1 MHETEIDDEVND
13 FFEWVGQSKEEPAPQ
28 FSHRKTKTSQR
39 TIQMVLKYEQIKINN
54 LTYNVGDI
62 ISYGRI
68 SAQNVGKI
76 KAMWVDKNQIR
87 KDIIEIIKY
96 TQKRIRRKKG
106 VSDPSFKELT
116 IMDDTLIISPYD
128 ILNKCKLYTK
138 EDFDKLTL
146 DEQLSSNLYF
156 YNNKEPD
163 VKTIK
168 RKRKAKKLL
177 NSVNIIKTVNL
188 DSESEKENEIS
199 EFEDINDTYDD
210 EDENE
215 YKKRKRTRKKKIT
228 KKVNVEKNMKNVII
242 PKALPNRNIPL
253 NESLSDYEKAR
264 KLLHVSAVPDS
275 LPCREKE
282 FAEIYSYL
290 ESAISQESG
299 CCLYIS
305 GVPGTGKTATVREV
319 IRCLN
324 RQVEEQKLNDFQ
336 FVEINGMK
344 ITDPTHS
351 YILLWKALS
360 NSNDKITSKH
370 AAELLESIFSN
381 TNSNRLPCVVLM
393 DELDLL
399 VTKKQSV
406 MYNFFDWPNR
416 PYSHLIVV
424 AVANTMDLPERMLT
438 NKVSSRLGLTRI
450 NFQPYTHEQLI
461 TIVQS
466 RLQGISSFSDDA
478 IQLCARRVSAV
489 SGDARR
495 ALDICRQA
503 VEIVE
508 RQAKR
513 CKGTKP
519 LVTPAII
526 SQVTKS
532 IFASPTMMIIKRA
545 CLHQK
550 IFLISVVNELRRSG
564 IGETSFGCVS
574 NEHLSLC
581 RIYNIERPTI
591 SNLSAICSTLG
602 GIKCLIVEGGRADLY
617 GRVRLNVN
625 EEDIIMALK
634 NDPIVGKMIH

>member
-1 MHETEIDDEVND
+1 MSDSDNDDFEDD
-13 FFEWVGQSKEEPAPQ
+13 FSWVGPGKEEIAPQ
-28 FSHRKTKTSQR
+28 LSNRKTKTSQR
-39 TIQMVLKYEQIKINN
+39 TVQMVLKYEKIKINKN
-54 LTYNVGDI
+54 IYGIGDVI
-62 ISYGRI
+62 AYGRK
-68 SAQNVGKI
+68 SNQNVGKI
-76 KAMWVDKNQIR
+76 KAMWVDDNQVR
-87 KDIIEIIKY
+87 KDIIEITKY
-96 TQKRIRRKKG
+96 TQKKIRKRKG
-106 VSDPSFKELT
+106 VSDPSFKELLV
-116 IMDDTLIISPYD
+116 MDDTLIIQPYD
-128 ILNKCKLYTK
+128 ILNKCTLYTK
-138 EDFDKLTL
+138 EDFDKLGL
-146 DEQLSSNLYF
+146 DEQLANNIY
-156 YNNKEPD
+156 YYDNKEPD
-163 VKTIK
+163 AVTTK

-177 NSVNIIKTVNL
+177 NSVKTKIVVSNS
-188 DSESEKENEIS
+188 DSEKENDDAS
-199 EFEDINDTYDD
+199 EY
-210 EDENE
+210 EDESDTDEEESN
-215 YKKRKRTRKKKIT
+215 KKKKRTRRKKVT
-228 KKVNVEKNMKNVII
+228 KKQKISKNIKNVII
-242 PKALPNRNIPL
+242 PKAIPSRNIPL
-253 NESLSDYEKAR
+253 SESLSDYEKAR

-290 ESAISQESG
+290 ECAIAQESG

-324 RQVEEQKLNDFQ
+324 QQVEEQKLNDFQ

-360 NSNDKITSKH
+360 NSDDKVTSKH
-370 AAELLESIFSN
+370 AAELLESTFSN
-381 TNSNRLPCVVLM
+381 ASSNRLPCVVLM

-508 RQAKR
+508 RQAKQH
-513 CKGTKP
+513 KGEKP
-519 LVTPAII
+519 LVTPAVI

-532 IFASPTMMIIKRA
+532 IFASPVMMIIKRA

-564 IGETSFGCVS
+564 IGETSFGNVS

-634 NDPIVGKMIH
+634 NDPVVGKMIR

>member
-1 MHETEIDDEVND
+1 MKQMRMTMI
-13 FFEWVGQSKEEPAPQ
+13 K
-28 FSHRKTKTSQR
+28 KKKR
-39 TIQMVLKYEQIKINN
+39 T
-54 LTYNVGDI
+54 
-62 ISYGRI
+62 
-68 SAQNVGKI
+68 
-76 KAMWVDKNQIR
+76 
-87 KDIIEIIKY
+87 
-96 TQKRIRRKKG
+96 
-106 VSDPSFKELT
+106 
-116 IMDDTLIISPYD
+116 
-128 ILNKCKLYTK
+128 
-138 EDFDKLTL
+138 
-146 DEQLSSNLYF
+146 
-156 YNNKEPD
+156 
-163 VKTIK
+163 K
-168 RKRKAKKLL
+168 RKR
-177 NSVNIIKTVNL
+177 
-188 DSESEKENEIS
+188 D
-199 EFEDINDTYDD
+199 
-210 EDENE
+210 
-215 YKKRKRTRKKKIT
+215 T
-228 KKVNVEKNMKNVII
+228 KKSKLVRNLKNVII
-242 PKALPNRNIPL
+242 PKAIPSRNIPL
-253 NESLSDYEKAR
+253 SDSLTDYEKAR

-290 ESAISQESG
+290 ECAIAQESG

-324 RQVEEQKLNDFQ
+324 QQVEEQKLNDFQ

-370 AAELLESIFSN
+370 AAELLESTFSN
-381 TNSNRLPCVVLM
+381 ASSNRLPCVVLM

-450 NFQPYTHEQLI
+450 NFQPYTHEQLM

-508 RQAKR
+508 RQAKER
-513 CKGTKP
+513 KGEKP

-532 IFASPTMMIIKRA
+532 IFASPVMMIIKRA

-634 NDPIVGKMIH
+634 NDPVVGKMIR

>member
-1 MHETEIDDEVND
+1 MSDSENGNFEDE
-13 FFEWVGQSKEEPAPQ
+13 FSWVGPGKKEIAPNL
-28 FSHRKTKTSQR
+28 SNRKTKTSQR
-39 TIQMVLKYEQIKINN
+39 TVQMVLKYEKIKINKK
-54 LTYNVGDI
+54 TYSIGDI
-62 ISYGRI
+62 IAYGRM
-68 SAQNVGKI
+68 SNQNVGKI
-76 KAMWVDKNQIR
+76 KDMWVDKNQVR
-87 KDIIEIIKY
+87 KDIIEITKY
-96 TQKRIRRKKG
+96 TQKK
-106 VSDPSFKELT
+106 
-116 IMDDTLIISPYD
+116 M
-128 ILNKCKLYTK
+128 
-138 EDFDKLTL
+138 
-146 DEQLSSNLYF
+146 
-156 YNNKEPD
+156 
-163 VKTIK
+163 
-168 RKRKAKKLL
+168 RKRK
-177 NSVNIIKTVNL
+177 
-188 DSESEKENEIS
+188 D
-199 EFEDINDTYDD
+199 
-210 EDENE
+210 
-215 YKKRKRTRKKKIT
+215 
-228 KKVNVEKNMKNVII
+228 
-242 PKALPNRNIPL
+242 
-253 NESLSDYEKAR
+253 
-264 KLLHVSAVPDS
+264 
-275 LPCREKE
+275 
-282 FAEIYSYL
+282 
-290 ESAISQESG
+290 
-299 CCLYIS
+299 IS

-319 IRCLN
+319 IRCLSQ
-324 RQVEEQKLNDFQ
+324 QVEEQKLNDFQ

-360 NSNDKITSKH
+360 NSDDKITSKH
-370 AAELLESIFSN
+370 AAELLESTFSN
-381 TNSNRLPCVVLM
+381 ASSNRLPCVVLM

-508 RQAKR
+508 RQAKKL
-513 CKGTKP
+513 KGEKP

-532 IFASPTMMIIKRA
+532 IFASPVMMIIKRA

-564 IGETSFGCVS
+564 IGETSFGNVS

-634 NDPIVGKMIH
+634 NDPVVGKMIR

>member
-1 MHETEIDDEVND
+1 MSDYESNDYDED
-13 FFEWVGQSKEEPAPQ
+13 FNWIGPGKEEIAPQ
-28 FSHRKTKTSQR
+28 LSSRKTKTSQR
-39 TIQMVLKYEQIKINN
+39 TVQMVLKYEKIKINN
-54 LTYNVGDI
+54 KIYSIGNVITYGQMSN
-62 ISYGRI
+62 
-68 SAQNVGKI
+68 QNVGKI
-76 KAMWVDKNQIR
+76 KAMWVDENQVR

-96 TQKRIRRKKG
+96 TRKKIRRRKG
-106 VSDPSFKELT
+106 VSDPSFKELL
-116 IMDDTLIISPYD
+116 IMDDTIIISPYD
-128 ILNKCKLYTK
+128 VINQCTLYTK
-138 EDFDKLTL
+138 EEFDKLTL
-146 DEQLSSNLYF
+146 DEQLANNIYF
-156 YNNKEPD
+156 YDNKELD
-163 VKTIK
+163 AISSK
-168 RKRKAKKLL
+168 RKRKTKKLL
-177 NSVNIIKTVNL
+177 NSVKTKIVINNS
-188 DSESEKENEIS
+188 DSEKEN
-199 EFEDINDTYDD
+199 DD
-210 EDENE
+210 ESEYEIEIDTEDEEEINKK
-215 YKKRKRTRKKKIT
+215 KKRIRRKKTSLKPKISR
-228 KKVNVEKNMKNVII
+228 NVKNIII
-242 PKALPNRNIPL
+242 PKAIPSRNIPL
-253 NESLSDYEKAR
+253 SESLSDYEKAR

-290 ESAISQESG
+290 ECAIAQESG

-324 RQVEEQKLNDFQ
+324 QQVEEQKLNDFQ

-360 NSNDKITSKH
+360 NSDDKITSKH
-370 AAELLESIFSN
+370 AAELLESTFSN
-381 TNSNRLPCVVLM
+381 TSSNRVPCVVLM

-508 RQAKR
+508 RQAKQN
-513 CKGTKP
+513 KGEKP

-532 IFASPTMMIIKRA
+532 IFASPVMMIIKRA

-564 IGETSFGCVS
+564 IGETSFGNVS

-591 SNLSAICSTLG
+591 SDLSGICSTLG

-634 NDPIVGKMIH
+634 NDSIVGKMIR

>member
-1 MHETEIDDEVND
+1 MDSEIDDDIEE
-13 FFEWVGQSKEEPAPQ
+13 FSWVGPGKEEAAPQ
-28 FSHRKTKTSQR
+28 LSNRKTKTSQR
-39 TIQMVLKYEQIKINN
+39 TIQMVMKYDKIDINN
-54 LTYNVGDI
+54 IIYTIGDVI
-62 ISYGRI
+62 AYGRLT
-68 SAQNVGKI
+68 SQNIGKI
-76 KAMWVDKNQIR
+76 KAMWVDEHQVR
-87 KDIIEIIKY
+87 KDIIEITKY
-96 TQKRIRRKKG
+96 TKKKIRRKKG
-106 VSDPSFKELT
+106 VSDPSLKELT

-128 ILNKCKLYTK
+128 VLNKCVLYTK
-138 EDFDKLTL
+138 ENFDKLSL
-146 DEQLSSNLYF
+146 DEQLANNIYY
-156 YNNKEPD
+156 YNDKEPD
-163 VKTIK
+163 QLTIK

-177 NSVNIIKTVNL
+177 NSIKTINL
-188 DSESEKENEIS
+188 SDSEKENEGS
-199 EFEDINDTYDD
+199 EYENLSDITD
-210 EDENE
+210 EDEIN
-215 YKKRKRTRKKKIT
+215 KKKRTRKKRIT
-228 KKVNVEKNMKNVII
+228 KKAKIVKNSKNLII
-242 PKALPNRNIPL
+242 PKAIPSRNIPL
-253 NESLSDYEKAR
+253 SETLSDYEKAR

-290 ESAISQESG
+290 ECAISQESG

-344 ITDPTHS
+344 ITDPIHS

-370 AAELLESIFSN
+370 AAELLESTFSN
-381 TNSNRLPCVVLM
+381 ASSNRLPCVVLM

-508 RQAKR
+508 RKSKQS
-513 CKGTKP
+513 KGEKL

-634 NDPIVGKMIH
+634 NDPIVGKMIR

>member
-1 MHETEIDDEVND
+1 
-13 FFEWVGQSKEEPAPQ
+13 
-28 FSHRKTKTSQR
+28 
-39 TIQMVLKYEQIKINN
+39 
-54 LTYNVGDI
+54 
-62 ISYGRI
+62 
-68 SAQNVGKI
+68 
-76 KAMWVDKNQIR
+76 
-87 KDIIEIIKY
+87 
-96 TQKRIRRKKG
+96 
-106 VSDPSFKELT
+106 
-116 IMDDTLIISPYD
+116 
-128 ILNKCKLYTK
+128 
-138 EDFDKLTL
+138 
-146 DEQLSSNLYF
+146 
-156 YNNKEPD
+156 
-163 VKTIK
+163 
-168 RKRKAKKLL
+168 
-177 NSVNIIKTVNL
+177 
-188 DSESEKENEIS
+188 
-199 EFEDINDTYDD
+199 
-210 EDENE
+210 
-215 YKKRKRTRKKKIT
+215 
-228 KKVNVEKNMKNVII
+228 VNVEKNMKNVII